1 MLIAVRRID
10 AAKSSFFFKLE
21 EFIIVSIVSLLYQE
35 RIHTPA

>member
-10 AAKSSFFFKLE
+10 AAKSSFLKLE